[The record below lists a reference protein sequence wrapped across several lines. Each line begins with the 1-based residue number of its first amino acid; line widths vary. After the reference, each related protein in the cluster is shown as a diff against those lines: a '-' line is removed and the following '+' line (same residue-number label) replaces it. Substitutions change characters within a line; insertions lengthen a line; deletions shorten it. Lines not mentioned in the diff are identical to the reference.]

1 MCNIRLLSKE
11 IIMRSNNSFA
21 PKPRVDHTH
30 TVMVHENDQ
39 RRLNTFFRHELAL
52 YNRLIEA
59 FESRTRAFPA
69 QISEITA
76 TQIQLFG
83 TLAAAGLSIQ
93 AVLDDPSVLPT
104 KLEYLR
110 PQIVSSNN
118 RGVLPS
124 HVQFVFDSVL
134 KQQLVVIPQTKQA
147 MIQAV
152 CEFYKDQAAVL
163 MAPVNQA
170 DMCYRS
176 TAINLIKLDA
186 QTKRHAQI
194 PRSVIRIVYN
204 HEQDCTELFTP
215 LNAQPL
221 VIPGVNINNRQGW
234 TTLVLRQEPGR
245 YVTEQTPWLAEFR
258 NTQNKYLIRLTDTG
272 SRRTNNDVSV
282 NSQAA

>member
-1 MCNIRLLSKE
+1 
-11 IIMRSNNSFA
+11 MRSSNSFA

-30 TVMVHENDQ
+30 TVMVHESDQ

-69 QISEITA
+69 QISEITPA
-76 TQIQLFG
+76 QIQLFA
-83 TLAAAGLSIQ
+83 TLAAAGLTIQ
-93 AVLDDPSVLPT
+93 AVLKDASVLPD
-104 KLEYLR
+104 KLAYLL
-110 PQIVSSNN
+110 PQIVSSNQ

-134 KQQLVVIPQTKQA
+134 REQLVVIPQTKQA

-152 CEFYKDQAAVL
+152 CEFYKEQAAVL
-163 MAPVNQA
+163 MSPVNHA
-170 DMCYRS
+170 DLCYRS
-176 TAINLIKLDA
+176 TAINLLKLDA

-194 PRSVIRIVYN
+194 PRSVIRVVYN

-215 LNAQPL
+215 LNAQAL

-258 NTQNKYLIRLTDTG
+258 NTNNKYLIRLTDTG
-272 SRRTNNDVSV
+272 SRRTHTDAS
-282 NSQAA
+282 SQAAA

>member
-1 MCNIRLLSKE
+1 
-11 IIMRSNNSFA
+11 MRSNNSFA